1 MTHHFVVTFQIA
13 LLYTLQLKLIF
24 IDISILQCA
33 ALDHKLVNLMMPND
47 VIYLQ
52 SVWISPNV
60 NPLIYLPTEQRGL
73 STKAGYFVLSL
84 TQHNL
89 FVFVLCLVYPMLPME
104 HIRHTLKKKVTCH
117 TCSSQTNCTV
127 GTI

>member
-1 MTHHFVVTFQIA
+1 MTFQIV

-24 IDISILQCA
+24 IDIFILQCA

-73 STKAGYFVLSL
+73 STKAG
-84 TQHNL
+84 
-89 FVFVLCLVYPMLPME
+89 
-104 HIRHTLKKKVTCH
+104 
-117 TCSSQTNCTV
+117 
-127 GTI
+127 

>member
-1 MTHHFVVTFQIA
+1 
-13 LLYTLQLKLIF
+13 LQLKLIF

-89 FVFVLCLVYPMLPME
+89 FEKAPF
-104 HIRHTLKKKVTCH
+104 
-117 TCSSQTNCTV
+117 
-127 GTI
+127 